1 MVTLNSAALDLV
13 LHQLYVHF
21 PVPGGLVR
29 AVDGVDISASVTNK
43 SLVSSEKAAAVNPF
57 WGRLF

>member
-13 LHQLYVHF
+13 LHQLSCTF
-21 PVPGGLVR
+21 LSPVDWFGQLTVLT
-29 AVDGVDISASVTNK
+29 SASVTNK

>member
-21 PVPGGLVR
+21 PVPGDWFGPLTVLT
-29 AVDGVDISASVTNK
+29 SASVTNK